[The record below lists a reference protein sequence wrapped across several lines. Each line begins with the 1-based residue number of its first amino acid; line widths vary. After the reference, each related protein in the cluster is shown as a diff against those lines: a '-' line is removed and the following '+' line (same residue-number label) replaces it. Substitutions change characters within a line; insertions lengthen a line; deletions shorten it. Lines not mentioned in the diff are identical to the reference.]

1 MFNPNNRD
9 TVLKISYVFICIDSK
24 ERLEKPNI
32 ISYEAYNLITNPV

>member
-24 ERLEKPNI
+24 ERLEKSN